1 MTMPSRLLHIAIL
14 LVLPAALL
22 SQSVEETFER
32 GNALFREGKFA
43 ESAAAYESILAQGM
57 ASAEIHFNLGNA
69 YYRTGQ
75 IGRAILNYE
84 RAAVLAPGDPDV
96 EHNLE
101 LANLRT
107 LDRLERVPEI
117 FLITWMRSVSALLPF
132 GVLVA
137 LGLASWI
144 VVFLALAAMN
154 VVSGRAL
161 GAWLRWTVLASLVLL
176 AIVGSLILVQMLER
190 SGGEE
195 AIVIASVVTA
205 KTSPDAGSA
214 DAFVIHEGLKVE
226 IGDGVG
232 DWLKITLSDGKVGW
246 IRSQECIRI

>member
-1 MTMPSRLLHIAIL
+1 MQSRLLYIVAL
-14 LVLPAALL
+14 LVVPAAVL

-43 ESAAAYESILAQGM
+43 ESATAYESILAQGM
-57 ASAEIHFNLGNA
+57 ASAEIYFNLGNA
-69 YYRTGQ
+69 YYRSGE
-75 IGRAILNYE
+75 IGRAILSYE
-84 RAAVLAPGDPDV
+84 RAAVLAPGEADV
-96 EHNLE
+96 DHNLE

-117 FLITWMRSVSALLPF
+117 FLLTWMKSVAALLPF

-154 VVSGRAL
+154 VVSGRVL
-161 GAWLRWTVLASLVLL
+161 GSWIRWTVLGSLVLL
-176 AIVGSLILVQMLER
+176 AIIGALILVQVLER
-190 SGGEE
+190 SGDEE
-195 AIVIASVVTA
+195 AIVIARVVTA
-205 KTSPDAGSA
+205 KTSPDGGSA

-226 IGDGVG
+226 IGDAVG
-232 DWLKITLSDGKVGW
+232 EWLKITLSDGKVGW
-246 IRSQECIRI
+246 IQSQDCVKI

>member
-1 MTMPSRLLHIAIL
+1 MTMRSHLFHIAIL
-14 LVLPAALL
+14 LSLPAAVL

-32 GNALFREGKFA
+32 GNTLFREGKFA
-43 ESAAAYESILAQGM
+43 ESATTYESILAQGM
-57 ASAEIHFNLGNA
+57 ASAEIYFNLGNA
-69 YYRTGQ
+69 YYRTGEV
-75 IGRAILNYE
+75 GRAVLNYE
-84 RAAVLAPGDPDV
+84 RAAVLAPGDPDI
-96 EHNLE
+96 EYNLE

-117 FLITWMRSVSALLPF
+117 FLLAWMKSAAALLPF
-132 GVLVA
+132 GVLVS
-137 LGLASWI
+137 LGLASWAMT
-144 VVFLALAAMN
+144 FLALAALN
-154 VVSGRAL
+154 VVPGRVL
-161 GAWLRWTVLASLVLL
+161 GSWIRWTVLASLVSL
-176 AIVGSLILVQMLER
+176 AIVGSLVLVQMLDR
-190 SGGEE
+190 SADEE
-195 AIVIASVVTA
+195 AIIIATVVTA